1 MLLGKHKS
9 DVRVVSDKYWSQRI
23 KRAVFVREKKKKKE
37 TTEIYCPT
45 VLGARSMKS
54 SCQQGHV
61 FSDGFRGASFLV
73 SSSFW
78 SLLETLDL
86 PQLTDAS
93 LKFTQPSSRCLC
105 LYIFFPLCMYV
116 SLSKILLFIRTLVIL
131 D

>member
-45 VLGARSMKS
+45 VLGARSLKS

-93 LKFTQPSSRCLC
+93 LQSHSHLLAVCVFTFSSLCVCMFLC
-105 LYIFFPLCMYV
+105 L
-116 SLSKILLFIRTLVIL
+116 
-131 D
+131 